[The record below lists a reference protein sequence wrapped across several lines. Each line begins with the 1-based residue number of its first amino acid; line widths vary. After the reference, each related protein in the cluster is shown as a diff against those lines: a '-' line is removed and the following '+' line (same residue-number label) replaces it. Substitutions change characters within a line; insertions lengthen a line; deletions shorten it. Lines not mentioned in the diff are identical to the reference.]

1 MFSHLPDHSRDQ
13 QVGKILAPNKPKT
26 DTIHPKPK
34 RVVHF
39 RTRRSAPPSSH
50 REEGLTT
57 SGPTSGSSCA
67 GRGAAAPPSS
77 AAQHAEGINNKRS
90 TLSYRGPP
98 PAKRVTTAGPGLLL
112 PSRKSTTSTT
122 RFVLSRGN
130 TARDQLQIKTTGG
143 ASSSGTTKNNN
154 FLHTSSG
161 GSCAGGTSNG
171 GTVLRTSGT
180 RRSCATGTR
189 SSANYGAAVSRSS
202 IIAGVR
208 VGKNTTKGKTTSCT
222 SRPSTY
228 VVQRE
233 EDHYNCTGSSS
244 SCASSSENYSNESIY
259 NGSSSRSCSSDRE
272 QVLKAHNHYNPAN
285 NGNSG
290 QNSSRLERTK
300 AITASSAGGK
310 SCYNTRASRRD
321 KSNSRVLVSTKTK
334 STAGAAA
341 AVPKPHKACQF
352 LEDDC
357 VVQRQRNHATNRRDH
372 HRDIKQCDWSSTKSN
387 PSSSSSWKKSSG
399 TASSSY
405 NRGNKNHY
413 TYRSQRTSR
422 RTRRRRRTSTSTSSS
437 DGDATDRTVGT
448 SELSSNT
455 DIWPYYIDDKNHVRL
470 IDPDEDESDSDPE
483 YTQHEYNKEQRV
495 LTFYAWLIHALYIG
509 FVFVMFYDDPD
520 PQTHIVLSII
530 AYIFVVAA
538 TYRKP
543 VVYLPEPDYVK
554 HQKEY

>member
-13 QVGKILAPNKPKT
+13 QVGKIPGVSNKPKT

-67 GRGAAAPPSS
+67 GRGGAAPSS
-77 AAQHAEGINNKRS
+77 AAQQAQQGNNKRS
-90 TLSYRGPP
+90 TSSYRGPP

-112 PSRKSTTSTT
+112 PNRKSTTSTT
-122 RFVLSRGN
+122 RFLLSRGN
-130 TARDQLQIKTTGG
+130 TTRDQQIQIKTTGG

-154 FLHTSSG
+154 FLYTSSG
-161 GSCAGGTSNG
+161 SSCAGGTSNG
-171 GTVLRTSGT
+171 GTVRTSGT

-202 IIAGVR
+202 IKIAGVR
-208 VGKNTTKGKTTSCT
+208 VGKNTTKGKTTST

-228 VVQRE
+228 VVQPRE
-233 EDHYNCTGSSS
+233 EGHDNCTGSSS
-244 SCASSSENYSNESIY
+244 SCATSSENYSNESIY
-259 NGSSSRSCSSDRE
+259 NGSSSRSGSSDRE
-272 QVLKAHNHYNPAN
+272 AEAKKAYSNYNPAN
-285 NGNSG
+285 ITGNTS
-290 QNSSRLERTK
+290 QNSKLERTK
-300 AITASSAGGK
+300 AITALSAGGK
-310 SCYNTRASRRD
+310 SYYNTRTSRRD
-321 KSNSRVLVSTKTK
+321 KSNSRVVSTKSK
-334 STAGAAA
+334 STAGAAT

-352 LEDDC
+352 LEDHDC
-357 VVQRQRNHATNRRDH
+357 VQRQRNHATNRRRGQ

-399 TASSSY
+399 TASSTSY
-405 NRGNKNHY
+405 NRGNKNNY
-413 TYRSQRTSR
+413 TYRSQRKT
-422 RTRRRRRTSTSTSSS
+422 RTRRRRRTLTATSSS
-437 DGDATDRTVGT
+437 DDEGTDRTVGT

-483 YTQHEYNKEQRV
+483 YTQHEYNKEHMLCKNV
-495 LTFYAWLIHALYIG
+495 PT
-509 FVFVMFYDDPD
+509 P
-520 PQTHIVLSII
+520 
-530 AYIFVVAA
+530 
-538 TYRKP
+538 
-543 VVYLPEPDYVK
+543 
-554 HQKEY
+554 